1 MNKTELVSALAE
13 AHELSKPQ
21 IGRLVDDV
29 FGNIEAALKKGDE
42 VRFVNFGSFSVKER
56 AARKAR
62 NPATGEEI
70 DVPATRKVVFR
81 PGKELKERVGG

>member
-70 DVPATRKVVFR
+70 EVPATRKVVFR

>member
-1 MNKTELVSALAE
+1 MAGVKMTAMRTT
-13 AHELSKPQ
+13 
-21 IGRLVDDV
+21 IRIDDD
-29 FGNIEAALKKGDE
+29 LY
-42 VRFVNFGSFSVKER
+42 RSVKER

-70 DVPATRKVVFR
+70 EVPATRKVVFR